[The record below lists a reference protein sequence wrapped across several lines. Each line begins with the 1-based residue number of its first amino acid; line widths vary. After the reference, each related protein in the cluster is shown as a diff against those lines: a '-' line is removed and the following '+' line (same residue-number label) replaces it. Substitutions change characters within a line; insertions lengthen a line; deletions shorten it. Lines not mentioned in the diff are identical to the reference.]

1 VVTDKAF
8 LKPFAPQEVANRL
21 LQSDSEEIVILK
33 HYRSDQD
40 IALGLSEVL
49 AIQQFH
55 PRTALS
61 RVRWGFVPSTNPSAA
76 QLPLMG
82 SALLTQPF
90 TLWKIASL
98 GEDTPPPLTQLHI
111 KSVQNVSMTAN
122 CNASQPVYRAMGISY
137 QRYDCQVS

>member
-1 VVTDKAF
+1 V
-8 LKPFAPQEVANRL
+8 
-21 LQSDSEEIVILK
+21 QSASGEIVILK

-55 PRTALS
+55 PRIAAS

-76 QLPLMG
+76 QLTLMG
-82 SALLTQPF
+82 SPPLTQPF
-90 TLWKIASL
+90 TLWKITSL
-98 GEDTPPPLTQLHI
+98 GEDTPPSLTELQL